1 MTKNPTSA
9 PKHRV
14 VTHHLRSLDLDR
26 FAMSGGD
33 GAFQLSRLTPEQVR
47 TYAERVQ
54 DEIERTKQE
63 DGPLLGELCYVE
75 GYLHA
80 LEKLG
85 MSLSLAATS
94 LWVSQNPHWL
104 R

>member
-14 VTHHLRSLDLDR
+14 VTHHLRSLNLDR

-33 GAFQLSRLTPEQVR
+33 GAFQLSRLTPEQVE
-47 TYAERVQ
+47 TYKERVM
-54 DEIERTKQE
+54 DEIDRTKQE

-85 MSLSLAATS
+85 ASGFHRT
-94 LWVSQNPHWL
+94 HIG
-104 R
+104 

>member
-14 VTHHLRSLDLDR
+14 VTHHLRSLNLDR
-26 FAMSGGD
+26 FAMSGTD
-33 GAFQLSRLTPEQVR
+33 ESFQLSRLTPEQVE
-47 TYAERVQ
+47 TYKERVM

-63 DGPLLGELCYVE
+63 DGPLLGELSYVE

-85 MSLSLAATS
+85 ASGFHRT
-94 LWVSQNPHWL
+94 HIG
-104 R
+104 

>member
-1 MTKNPTSA
+1 MSKNPTSA

-14 VTHHLRSLDLDR
+14 VTHHLRSLNLDR

-47 TYAERVQ
+47 TYKERVM
-54 DEIERTKQE
+54 DEIDRTKQE

-85 MSLSLAATS
+85 ASGFHRT
-94 LWVSQNPHWL
+94 HIG
-104 R
+104 

>member
-33 GAFQLSRLTPEQVR
+33 GAFQLSRLTPDQVE
-47 TYAERVQ
+47 TYKERVM

-85 MSLSLAATS
+85 ASGFHRT
-94 LWVSQNPHWL
+94 HTG
-104 R
+104 